1 MQHTKERDE
10 LGINSSSY
18 IEQSES
24 ITKLTEAFAKVQ
36 GKIEGA
42 KKTGTNPHFKSKFAD
57 LSEVYSVCREALSHE
72 KVAVFQFPSAEGRTV
87 RMTTMVAHAGEWI
100 RGTVQCEA
108 RNSGPQDI
116 GGAITYLRRYGLCSV
131 IGIEQV
137 DDDGNSSQ
145 PNPKE
150 QGAIQEMNKQGVG
163 LGNLQ
168 DVMKAMKGKTGK
180 DLPAVVGGFK

>member
-1 MQHTKERDE
+1 M
-10 LGINSSSY
+10 

-24 ITKLTEAFAKVQ
+24 IAKLSEAFSRVQ

-42 KKTGTNPHFKSKFAD
+42 KKTGLNPHFKSKFAD
-57 LSEVYSVCREALSHE
+57 LSEVYSVCRQALSDE
-72 KVAVFQFPSAEGRTV
+72 KVAVFQFPSAEGKVV

-137 DDDGNSSQ
+137 DDDGNSAQDRTPIVASELNRQGKPLSLIPKVIEAMQGKSQ
-145 PNPKE
+145 
-150 QGAIQEMNKQGVG
+150 
-163 LGNLQ
+163 
-168 DVMKAMKGKTGK
+168 K
-180 DLPAVVGGFK
+180 DLPAVVRGM